1 MPVQPYIPTD
11 DLLKLEFLTEG
22 RNNGLDA
29 LLKEAQVTFELNKI
43 PFAKFTFIA
52 SNPDVDTTADLP
64 TDLLKKGQKI
74 ELKVT
79 VNKKPQTLFKGFIK
93 SVEKSISESST
104 TVKIECKDLAYQ
116 LTKPSNESDD
126 STETFK
132 AKLDRFFSQAN
143 ITNKIESKG
152 QSWEEEYITRNPHT
166 IPWDYLVGFLDSIGM
181 MVNVRNGEFS
191 TLDILEAVPEEK
203 YAAENGINVFMFSGR
218 EDESKKLS
226 KASIEYW
233 DPSSQS
239 MEKIEAEQEAEKNIK
254 TLTLNESR
262 FLTSTMT
269 RMANTFL
276 KRSNHAVIQGEL
288 STFGNLEA
296 KAGDFLICNKVDKE
310 IDKKKLLIRKEY
322 HTFENAS
329 WKTEYTLGVESEQS
343 FTETN
348 SPSVPAQQAQTGQTN
363 SVSGLQIG
371 VVTQIEE
378 DPDNQFRIKVRIPT
392 LSESGEGVWA
402 RLANVFSGNE
412 MGSFFIPNVNDEVIV
427 GCLGNNPDTPI
438 ILGSLYSSQNAM
450 PFPIEKEN
458 YTKAFVTKEGT
469 KIQLDDE
476 KKSIELSTKK
486 GNKLLISDDEK
497 GFVLEDENGNKIMM
511 NADGIT
517 LDSSKDLILK
527 ARMDFKMDS
536 AKAALSA
543 SATMDV
549 KGSIIK
555 LN

>member
-11 DLLKLEFLTEG
+11 DLLKLEFLTDEKD
-22 RNNGLDA
+22 NGLDA

-93 SVEKSISESST
+93 SVEKSISENST
-104 TVKIECKDLAYQ
+104 TVKIECKDQAYQ

-132 AKLDRFFSQAN
+132 SKLDRFFSQAN
-143 ITNKIESKG
+143 ITNKIESEG

-254 TLTLNESR
+254 TLSLNEIR

-296 KAGDFLICNKVDKE
+296 KAGDFLICNKVNKE

-329 WKTEYTLGVESEQS
+329 WKTEYTFGVESEQS

-348 SPSVPAQQAQTGQTN
+348 SPSIPAQQAQTGQTN

-497 GFVLEDENGNKIMM
+497 GFVLEDENGNKILM

>member
-1 MPVQPYIPTD
+1 MPVQPFIPTD
-11 DLLKLEFLTEG
+11 DLLKLEFLTDEK
-22 RNNGLDA
+22 NNGLDA
-29 LLKEAQVTFELNKI
+29 LLREGQVTFELNKI
-43 PFAKFTFIA
+43 PFAKFTFLA
-52 SNPDVDTTADLP
+52 SNSTVDPNTELP
-64 TDLLKKGQKI
+64 TDQLKKEQKI
-74 ELKVT
+74 EVKVT
-79 VNKKPQTLFKGFIK
+79 VNKKSQTLFKGFIK
-93 SVEKSISESST
+93 SIEKSITSECV
-104 TVKIECKDLAYQ
+104 TVKIECKDEAFR
-116 LTKPSNESDD
+116 LTTTSEERENNSQ
-126 STETFK
+126 TFED
-132 AKLDRFFSQAN
+132 KLKSFTKNLTLNDKLTGKEWGQEN
-143 ITNKIESKG
+143 ISHNI
-152 QSWEEEYITRNPHT
+152 HT

-181 MVNVRNGEFS
+181 MVVVRNGEFNGF
-191 TLDILEAVPEEK
+191 DILEAIPEEK
-203 YAAENGINVFMFSGR
+203 YVAENGINVFAFSGR

-233 DPSSQS
+233 DASSQA
-239 MEKIEAEQEAEKNIK
+239 MEKIEVEQDAETTNVK

-262 FLTSTMT
+262 FLTSTVT

-276 KRSNHAVIQGEL
+276 KRSSHAVIQSEL
-288 STFGNLEA
+288 TTFGNLNA
-296 KAGDFLICNKVDKE
+296 KVGEFLSCSKVNKE
-310 IDKKKLLIRKEY
+310 IDQQKLLISKEF
-322 HTFENAS
+322 HTFENS
-329 WKTEYTLGVESEQS
+329 CWKTEYTLGVETEQS

-348 SPSVPAQQAQTGQTN
+348 SPSIPAQQAQTGQTN
-363 SVSGLQIG
+363 AVSGLQIG

-438 ILGSLYSSQNAM
+438 ILGSLYSSQNPM
-450 PFPIEKEN
+450 PFPIAQEN
-458 YTKAFVTKEGT
+458 YIKAFVTKEGT

-527 ARMDFKMDS
+527 AKMDFKLDS

>member
-1 MPVQPYIPTD
+1 MPAQPYIPAD
-11 DLLKLEFLTEG
+11 DLLNLEFLTDG
-22 RNNGLDA
+22 TNNGLDT
-29 LLKEAQVTFELNKI
+29 LLMEGQVSFELNKI
-43 PFAKFTFIA
+43 PSAKFTFIG
-52 SNPDVDTTADLP
+52 SNADVDQETVQP
-64 TDLLKKGQKI
+64 TDNLKKGQNIEVKVKI
-74 ELKVT
+74 D
-79 VNKKPQTLFKGFIK
+79 NKPQTLFKGFIK
-93 SVEKSISESST
+93 SIEKSISESSVT
-104 TVKIECKDLAYQ
+104 LRIECKDDAYQ
-116 LTKPSNESDD
+116 LTTISEERENNSQTFEDKLKLFTKGLTLSDTL
-126 STETFK
+126 SGKEWG
-132 AKLDRFFSQAN
+132 QEN
-143 ITNKIESKG
+143 ISHNI
-152 QSWEEEYITRNPHT
+152 HT

-181 MVNVRNGEFS
+181 MVNVRNGEFNA
-191 TLDILEAVPEEK
+191 LDILEAVPEEK
-203 YAAENGINVFMFSGR
+203 YAAENGINVFAFSGR

-239 MEKIEAEQEAEKNIK
+239 MEKIEAEQDAENNIK

-276 KRSNHAVIQGEL
+276 KKSSHAVIQGNIT
-288 STFGNLEA
+288 TFGNLEA
-296 KAGDFLICNKVDKE
+296 KAGDFLICNKISKE
-310 IDKKKLLIRKEY
+310 IDQKKLLISKEF

-329 WKTEYTLGVESEQS
+329 WKTEYTLGLESAQS

-348 SPSVPAQQAQTGQTN
+348 SPSIPAQQAQTGQTN

-378 DPDNQFRIKVRIPT
+378 DPDNQFRIKVRIPA
-392 LSESGEGVWA
+392 LSENGEGVWA
-402 RLANVFSGNE
+402 RLSNVFSGNE
-412 MGSFFIPNVNDEVIV
+412 MGSFFIPNVDDEVIV

-438 ILGSLYSSQNAM
+438 IMGSLYSAQNAM

-497 GFVLEDENGNKIMM
+497 GFVLEDENGNKILM

-517 LDSSKDLILK
+517 LESSKDLILK
-527 ARMDFKMDS
+527 AKMDFKMDS

>member
-22 RNNGLDA
+22 KNNGLDT
-29 LLKEAQVTFELNKI
+29 LLKQAQVVFELNKI

-52 SNPDVDTTADLP
+52 SNPDVDAKTDLP
-64 TDLLKKGQKI
+64 TDLLKKGQNIEVKI
-74 ELKVT
+74 T
-79 VNKKPQTLFKGFIK
+79 VNKKSQTLFKGFVK
-93 SVEKSISESST
+93 SIEKSISESAV
-104 TVKIECKDLAYQ
+104 TVKIECKDQAYQ
-116 LTKPSNESDD
+116 LTKPSNESDN

-132 AKLDRFFSQAN
+132 TKLDRFLSQAN
-143 ITNKIESKG
+143 VTNKIESKG
-152 QSWEEEYITRNPHT
+152 QSWEEEYITRNLHT
-166 IPWDYLVGFLDSIGM
+166 IPWDYLVGFLDSVGM
-181 MVNVRNGEFS
+181 LVKVRNGEFS
-191 TLDILEAVPEEK
+191 TLDILETVPEEK
-203 YAAENGINVFMFSGR
+203 YTAENGINVFTFSGR
-218 EDESKKLS
+218 EDESKKIS

-239 MEKIEAEQEAEKNIK
+239 IEKTEAEQEAEKNIK
-254 TLTLNESR
+254 TLFLNESR

-296 KAGDFLICNKVDKE
+296 KAGDFLICNKINKE

-343 FTETN
+343 FTEIN
-348 SPSVPAQQAQTGQTN
+348 SPSAPAQQAQTGQTN
-363 SVSGLQIG
+363 SVNGLQIG

-497 GFVLEDENGNKIMM
+497 GFVLEDENGNKIVM

-527 ARMDFKMDS
+527 AKMNFKMNS

>member
-22 RNNGLDA
+22 RDNGLDA

-79 VNKKPQTLFKGFIK
+79 VNKNSQTLFKGFIK

-104 TVKIECKDLAYQ
+104 TVKIECKDQAYQ

-152 QSWEEEYITRNPHT
+152 QSWEEEYITRNPYT

-191 TLDILEAVPEEK
+191 TLDILEALPEEK

-254 TLTLNESR
+254 TLSLNESR

-296 KAGDFLICNKVDKE
+296 KAGDLLICNKVNKE

-329 WKTEYTLGVESEQS
+329 WKTEYTFGVESEQS
-343 FTETN
+343 FTEIN

-497 GFVLEDENGNKIMM
+497 GFVLEDENGNKILM

>member
-1 MPVQPYIPTD
+1 MPVQPYISTD
-11 DLLKLEFLTEG
+11 DLLKLEFLTDEKD
-22 RNNGLDA
+22 NGLDA

-52 SNPDVDTTADLP
+52 ANPDVDTKADLP
-64 TDLLKKGQKI
+64 TDSLKKGQKI
-74 ELKVT
+74 EVKVT

-93 SVEKSISESST
+93 SIEKSISESNT
-104 TVKIECKDLAYQ
+104 NVKIECKDQAYQ
-116 LTKPSNESDD
+116 LTTASEESDD

-132 AKLDRFFSQAN
+132 AKLDGFLTQAN
-143 ITNKIESKG
+143 VINKIESKG
-152 QSWEEEYITRNPHT
+152 QSWENEHITRNLHT

-181 MVNVRNGEFS
+181 MVNVRNGEFNV
-191 TLDILEAVPEEK
+191 LDILEAVPEEK
-203 YAAENGINVFMFSGR
+203 YAAENGINVFTFSGR
-218 EDESKKLS
+218 DDESKKLS

-233 DPSSQS
+233 NPSSQS

-262 FLTSTMT
+262 LLTSTMT

-296 KAGDFLICNKVDKE
+296 KAGDFLSCNKVNKE
-310 IDKKKLLIRKEY
+310 IDKKKLLISKEY
-322 HTFENAS
+322 HTFENAC
-329 WKTEYTLGVESEQS
+329 WKTEYTFGVETEQS

-392 LSESGEGVWA
+392 LSENGEGVWA

-497 GFVLEDENGNKIMM
+497 GFVLEDENGNKIVM
-511 NADGIT
+511 NAEGIT

-527 ARMDFKMDS
+527 AKMDFKMDS

>member
-22 RNNGLDA
+22 RDNGLDA

-93 SVEKSISESST
+93 SIENSISESST
-104 TVKIECKDLAYQ
+104 TVKIECKDQAYQ

-152 QSWEEEYITRNPHT
+152 QSWEEEYITHNPHT

-233 DPSSQS
+233 DSSSQS

-296 KAGDFLICNKVDKE
+296 KAGDFLICNKVNKE

-329 WKTEYTLGVESEQS
+329 WKTEYTFGVESEQS
-343 FTETN
+343 FTEIN

-497 GFVLEDENGNKIMM
+497 GFVLEDENGNKILM

>member
-22 RNNGLDA
+22 RDNGLDA

-93 SVEKSISESST
+93 SVEKSISENST

-181 MVNVRNGEFS
+181 MVNLRNGEFS

-203 YAAENGINVFMFSGR
+203 YSAENGINVFMFSGR

-226 KASIEYW
+226 KASVEYW

-296 KAGDFLICNKVDKE
+296 KAGDFLICNKVNKE

-343 FTETN
+343 FTEIN
-348 SPSVPAQQAQTGQTN
+348 SPSIPAQQAQTGQTN

-458 YTKAFVTKEGT
+458 YTKAFVTREGT

-497 GFVLEDENGNKIMM
+497 GFVLEDENGNKILM

>member
-11 DLLKLEFLTEG
+11 DLLKLEFLTDEKD
-22 RNNGLDA
+22 NGLDA

-79 VNKKPQTLFKGFIK
+79 VNKNPQTLFKGFIK

-143 ITNKIESKG
+143 ITNKIESEG

-296 KAGDFLICNKVDKE
+296 KAGDFLICSKVNKE
-310 IDKKKLLIRKEY
+310 IDKKKLLISKEY

-497 GFVLEDENGNKIMM
+497 GFVLEDENGNKILM

>member
-11 DLLKLEFLTEG
+11 DLLKLEFLTDEKD
-22 RNNGLDA
+22 NGLDA

-64 TDLLKKGQKI
+64 IDLLKKGQKI

-104 TVKIECKDLAYQ
+104 TVKIECKDQAYQ

-143 ITNKIESKG
+143 ITNKIESEG

-254 TLTLNESR
+254 TLSLNESR

-269 RMANTFL
+269 RMTNTFL

-296 KAGDFLICNKVDKE
+296 KAGDFLICNKVNKE

-343 FTETN
+343 FTEIN

-458 YTKAFVTKEGT
+458 YMKAFVTKEGT

-497 GFVLEDENGNKIMM
+497 GFVLEDENGNKILM

>member
-1 MPVQPYIPTD
+1 MPIQPYISTD
-11 DLLKLEFLTEG
+11 DLLKLEFLTDG
-22 RNNGLDA
+22 KDNGLDA

-43 PFAKFTFIA
+43 PFSKFTFIA
-52 SNPDVDTTADLP
+52 SNPDIDTKADLP

-74 ELKVT
+74 EVKVT
-79 VNKKPQTLFKGFIK
+79 INKKPQTLFKGFIK
-93 SVEKSISESST
+93 SIEKSITESCT
-104 TVKIECKDLAYQ
+104 TVRIECKDQIYQ
-116 LTKPSNESDD
+116 LTAPSKESDD

-132 AKLDRFFSQAN
+132 AKLDDFLTQAN
-143 ITNKIESKG
+143 VTNKIESQG
-152 QSWEEEYITRNPHT
+152 ESWEDEYITRNLHT
-166 IPWDYLVGFLDSIGM
+166 IPWDYLVGFLDSVGL
-181 MVNVRNGEFS
+181 MVNVRNGEFN
-191 TLDILEAVPEEK
+191 TLNILEAAPEEK
-203 YAAENGINVFMFSGR
+203 YAAENGINIFTFSGR

-239 MEKIEAEQEAEKNIK
+239 MEKIEAEQEAEKNVK

-262 FLTSTMT
+262 FQTSTMT
-269 RMANTFL
+269 RMADTFL

-296 KAGDFLICNKVDKE
+296 KAGDFLSCNKVNKE
-310 IDKKKLLIRKEY
+310 IDKKKLLISKEY
-322 HTFENAS
+322 HTFENAC
-329 WKTEYTLGVESEQS
+329 WKTEYTLGVEAEHS
-343 FTETN
+343 FTEIN

-378 DPDNQFRIKVRIPT
+378 DPDNQFRIKVRIPI

-402 RLANVFSGNE
+402 RLANVFSGNK

-438 ILGSLYSSQNAM
+438 ILGSLYSAKNAM
-450 PFPIEKEN
+450 PFSIGKKN

-497 GFVLEDENGNKIMM
+497 GFVLEDENGNKIVM

-527 ARMDFKMDS
+527 AKMDFKMNS

-543 SATMDV
+543 SATMEV

>member
-1 MPVQPYIPTD
+1 MSLQPYISTD
-11 DLLKLEFLTEG
+11 DLLKLEFLTDG
-22 RNNGLDA
+22 KDNGLDA
-29 LLKEAQVTFELNKI
+29 LLKEGQVTFELNKI

-52 SNPDVDTTADLP
+52 SNPDIDTKADLP

-74 ELKVT
+74 EVKVT

-93 SVEKSISESST
+93 SIEKSISESCT
-104 TVKIECKDLAYQ
+104 TVKIECKDQAYQ
-116 LTKPSNESDD
+116 LTTPSEESDN

-132 AKLDRFFSQAN
+132 AKLDDFLIQAN
-143 ITNKIESKG
+143 VTNKIESQG
-152 QSWEEEYITRNPHT
+152 QSWEDEYITRNLHT
-166 IPWDYLVGFLDSIGM
+166 IPWDYLVGFLDSVGM
-181 MVNVRNGEFS
+181 MVNVRNGEFNA
-191 TLDILEAVPEEK
+191 LDILGAVPEEK
-203 YAAENGINVFMFSGR
+203 YAAENGINVFTFSGR

-262 FLTSTMT
+262 FQTSTMT
-269 RMANTFL
+269 RMADTFL

-296 KAGDFLICNKVDKE
+296 KAGDFLSCNKVNKE
-310 IDKKKLLIRKEY
+310 IDKKKLLISKEY
-322 HTFENAS
+322 HTFENAC
-329 WKTEYTLGVESEQS
+329 WKTEYTLGVGAEQS

-371 VVTQIEE
+371 IVTQIEE
-378 DPDNQFRIKVRIPT
+378 DPDNQFRIKVRIPA
-392 LSESGEGVWA
+392 LSEKGEGVWA
-402 RLANVFSGNE
+402 RLSNVFSGNK

-438 ILGSLYSSQNAM
+438 ILGSLYSAKNEM

-458 YTKAFVTKEGT
+458 YTKAFVTQEGT

-497 GFVLEDENGNKIMM
+497 GFVLEDENGNKILM

-527 ARMDFKMDS
+527 AKMDFKMDS

-555 LN
+555 IN